1 MTLLIATCN
10 QQSHVIT
17 VKISALLYFL
27 ITGNKTVPM
36 VVLYASC
43 DYITK
48 NGSGANQLH
57 KQHYMMPE
65 HIV

>member
-1 MTLLIATCN
+1 MTLLI
-10 QQSHVIT
+10 T
-17 VKISALLYFL
+17 VKFSALLYFL

-48 NGSGANQLH
+48 NGSGANGLH
-57 KQHYMMPE
+57 KQHDMIPE
-65 HIV
+65 HIM